1 MGNLLTIFQTKI
13 KSLLHWEMLLYNWL
27 LIKTYLNNI
36 RFFKKTNLLYNKPI
50 EKNIINCY
58 NQRKNWVRLNINFKN
73 IKIFNHQSILN
84 QVLLLNSN
92 KSNQILKLKFLR
104 LPNCS
109 QNFKNSNNLLRQKRN
124 MFVNYKIKTRN

>member
-1 MGNLLTIFQTKI
+1 MDNLLMIFQTKI

-27 LIKTYLNNI
+27 LIKTFLNNI
-36 RFFKKTNLLYNKPI
+36 RFFKRKNSLYNKPI

-92 KSNQILKLKFLR
+92 KSSQILKLKFLR

>member
-1 MGNLLTIFQTKI
+1 MDNLLMIFQTKI

-27 LIKTYLNNI
+27 LIKTFLNNI
-36 RFFKKTNLLYNKPI
+36 RFFKRKNSLYNKPI

-92 KSNQILKLKFLR
+92 KSSQILKLKFLR

-109 QNFKNSNNLLRQKRN
+109 QNFKNSNNLLRLKKN
-124 MFVNYKIKTRN
+124 ISVNYRIKTRN

>member
-1 MGNLLTIFQTKI
+1 MDNLLMIFQTKI

-27 LIKTYLNNI
+27 LIKTFLNNI
-36 RFFKKTNLLYNKPI
+36 RFFKRKNSLYNKPI

-92 KSNQILKLKFLR
+92 KSNQILKLKFPR
-104 LPNCS
+104 LSNWN

-124 MFVNYKIKTRN
+124 MFVNYKIRTRN